1 MTRLATPHP
10 DDRADTAAD
19 VLLEV
24 ERLRVAL
31 GDVRPVD
38 GIDLTLRTGETFALL
53 GESGCGKSMTAL
65 ALMRL
70 LPDGGRITAGSVRFH
85 GEELLSLSEA
95 SMRTVRGGRVGMIF
109 QDHNLVPRLSVL
121 KNVLTGR
128 LASMSPWLAMLQVF
142 PERDIEIAMR
152 ALARVGL
159 ADCTGGNSR
168 PNPES
173 LLSGIAENKEHLRRQ
188 GRFLFSAC
196 GKGTRRLED
205 FNQWN
210 GGANFTEGNG

>member
-1 MTRLATPHP
+1 
-10 DDRADTAAD
+10 
-19 VLLEV
+19 
-24 ERLRVAL
+24 
-31 GDVRPVD
+31 
-38 GIDLTLRTGETFALL
+38 
-53 GESGCGKSMTAL
+53 
-65 ALMRL
+65 
-70 LPDGGRITAGSVRFH
+70 
-85 GEELLSLSEA
+85 LLSGIAENKEHL
-95 SMRTVRGGRVGMIF
+95 RRRRGGFYF
-109 QDHNLVPRLSVL
+109 QPVE
-121 KNVLTGR
+121 K
-128 LASMSPWLAMLQVF
+128 
-142 PERDIEIAMR
+142 
-152 ALARVGL
+152 GL